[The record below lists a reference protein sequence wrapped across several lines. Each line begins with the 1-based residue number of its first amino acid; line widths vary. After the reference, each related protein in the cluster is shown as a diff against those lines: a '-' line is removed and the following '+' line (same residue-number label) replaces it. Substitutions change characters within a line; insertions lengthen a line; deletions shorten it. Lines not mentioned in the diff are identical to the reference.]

1 MRDYI
6 PKREFPYKLPRNV
19 YYQALYAV
27 RDYARVRSEY
37 KEMLHASAPSDGQPH
52 GSTPGDPTGKLAA
65 RRAELSDKLTAID
78 RALCEIPKEY
88 RRGVADNVRYGAGYP
103 LTMAGI
109 ATWSR
114 YRRKFLY
121 YVAKNLRLF

>member
-27 RDYARVRSEY
+27 RDYDRLSSEY
-37 KEMLHASAPSDGQPH
+37 QELLHASAGNDGQSR
-52 GSTPGDPTGKLAA
+52 GSTPGDPVGKIAA

-88 RRGVADNVRYGAGYP
+88 RQGVANNVRYEAGYP
-103 LTMAGI
+103 MDMACMD
-109 ATWSR
+109 TWSR

-121 YVAKNLRLF
+121 YVAKYRRFL